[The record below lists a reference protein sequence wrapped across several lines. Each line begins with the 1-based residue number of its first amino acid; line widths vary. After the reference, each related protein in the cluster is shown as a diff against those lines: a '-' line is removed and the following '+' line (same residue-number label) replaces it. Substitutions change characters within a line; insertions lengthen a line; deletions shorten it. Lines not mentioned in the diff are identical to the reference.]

1 MSVVADVVVALL
13 QGVSIVGGA
22 LLFGALVS
30 GLLEWFE

>member
-1 MSVVADVVVALL
+1 MSFVAHVVVWLL

-22 LLFGALVS
+22 LLFGALVA